1 MNKFFIG
8 ILLVFIIGC
17 ANYKSKSYR
26 KELKLVHT
34 EDDLKYKY
42 YSKLRKHHL
51 PTVDSLKKHHP
62 NDTILMV
69 EIEQS
74 DDCLCAFREIQLN
87 VNNLYLIKKDYNKP
101 FVVLNDS
108 VVRKS
113 KIFKFKELLKTK
125 ENIKINEFDLSSGCS
140 GCGYEHYTAI
150 LPNKKVLYGGVYE
163 LGFESEIIEKR
174 KDDIN
179 ETMEFYKISQD
190 EAIKLLK
197 ELNAY

>member
-1 MNKFFIG
+1 MSKFFLG
-8 ILLVFIIGC
+8 IFMILMIGC
-17 ANYKSKSYR
+17 ANYKSKNYR

-51 PTVDSLKKHHP
+51 PTVDSLKKHYS

-74 DDCLCAFREIQLN
+74 DDCLCAFKEIQLN
-87 VNNLYLIKKDYNKP
+87 VNNLYLVKTDYNKP

-125 ENIKINEFDLSSGCS
+125 ENIIINEFDLSSGCL

-150 LPNKKVLYGGVYE
+150 LPNNKILYGGVYK
-163 LGFESEIIEKR
+163 LGFESEIFERR

-179 ETMEFYKISQD
+179 EVMDFYKISQD

-197 ELNAY
+197 EWNAY

>member
-1 MNKFFIG
+1 MNKFFTG

-26 KELKLVHT
+26 KELKLIHT
-34 EDDLKYKY
+34 KYDIKYKY

-51 PTVDSLKKHHP
+51 PTVDSLKKYYP

-87 VNNLYLIKKDYNKP
+87 VNDIYLTKVDYNKP
-101 FVVLNDS
+101 FVILNDS
-108 VVRKS
+108 IIKKS
-113 KIFKFKELLKTK
+113 KIFKFKELLKTT
-125 ENIKINEFDLSSGCS
+125 ENIKINEFDLSRGCL

-150 LPNKKVLYGGVYE
+150 LPNNKVIYGGVYK
-163 LGFESEIIEKR
+163 LGFESEIFERR
-174 KDDIN
+174 KGDIN
-179 ETMEFYKISQD
+179 EVMEFYKISQD

-197 ELNAY
+197 EWNVY